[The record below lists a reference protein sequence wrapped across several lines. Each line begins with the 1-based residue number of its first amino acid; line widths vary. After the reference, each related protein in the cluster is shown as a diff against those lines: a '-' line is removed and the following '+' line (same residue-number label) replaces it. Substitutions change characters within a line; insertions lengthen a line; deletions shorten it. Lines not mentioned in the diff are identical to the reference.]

1 MLRLINLSFVGGFRQ
16 DLAGW
21 AVLEFGI
28 PTGFEADLESIAGVV
43 EIKRTETANRKVI
56 LYFDEVC

>member
-1 MLRLINLSFVGGFRQ
+1 M
-16 DLAGW
+16 

-56 LYFDEVC
+56 LYFDEVCQ